1 MVMPIYKQDAAGK
14 FVPFEEMPFPD
25 LEKIL
30 EDWIETNPHLI
41 FGDEEIAI
49 LARQP
54 RTGYDKYLDLLG
66 VDKAGATVVI
76 ELKRGETPR
85 DVVAQTL
92 EYAAWVDS
100 LTLDQLDEMAR
111 DYGQKK
117 GVEFDDLA
125 GLYLRTFGDEL
136 EDEESEGGKLTQ
148 RITFNN
154 RQRLVIMA
162 ERISDEVEQTLRYMR
177 TRFGA
182 DVSGIAFSV
191 HKSGNDTLISTT
203 TVVGRERVSS
213 TSQQLP
219 QASERE
225 SDDHI
230 RAKVKTD
237 FMRDAV
243 TAIEE
248 WIDGLGVD
256 RLAVEHSGSSEH
268 YIRFLGVKLLYYYY
282 ANNWIYASMP
292 AVTGD
297 EVQKLRSRLSKPEE
311 LITKDHWAGDWRF
324 HVAAPQDLDVLK
336 EIILSRVKAKQEAAS
351 S

>member
-1 MVMPIYKQDAAGK
+1 MPIYKQDAAGN
-14 FVPFEEMPFPD
+14 FVPFEETPFPD
-25 LEKIL
+25 LEKTL
-30 EDWIETNPHLI
+30 EDWIEANPHVI
-41 FGDEEIAI
+41 FGDEKIAI

-66 VDKAGATVVI
+66 IDKKGATVII
-76 ELKRGETPR
+76 ELKRGVTPR
-85 DVVAQTL
+85 DVVAQAL

-125 GLYLRTFGDEL
+125 GLYLRTFGDDL
-136 EDEESEGGKLTQ
+136 EDKDGEGAKVTE

-154 RQRLVIMA
+154 RQRLVIVA
-162 ERISDEVEQTLRYMR
+162 EQISDEVEQTLRYMR

-182 DVSGIAFSV
+182 DVSGVAFSV

-203 TVVGRERVSS
+203 TVVGRERASPPG
-213 TSQQLP
+213 QQPP

-230 RAKVKTD
+230 RTKVKTE
-237 FMRDAV
+237 FLRDAV

-248 WIDGLGVD
+248 WIDGLGMD
-256 RLAVEHSGSSEH
+256 GLAVEHSSGSEH
-268 YIRFLGVKLLYYYY
+268 YIRFLGVKQLYYYY
-282 ANNWIYASMP
+282 ANNWIYASLP

-297 EVQKLRSRLSKPEE
+297 EVQKLRSRLSKPDE
-311 LITKDHWAGDWRF
+311 LFTRDNWAGEWRF
-324 HVAAPQDLDVLK
+324 HVATSQDLDVLK

-351 S
+351 L